1 LSATDPY
8 SRLDAKNLPVFSNY
22 FPNKLTLFYGSFP
35 IRAKS
40 FGLLKSLNQLKYF
53 ARPPTVLGYSFQLN
67 IVSSAGKVW
76 SEYI

>member
-1 LSATDPY
+1 
-8 SRLDAKNLPVFSNY
+8 
-22 FPNKLTLFYGSFP
+22 
-35 IRAKS
+35 
-40 FGLLKSLNQLKYF
+40 LKSLNQLKYF